1 MFGLRVIEVIGDS
14 MSPTLIPDSL
24 ILIKKIEYQNP
35 YRGMIVTFDFKG
47 KSHIKRVIGLP
58 SEFVEVEEGM
68 VRIND
73 HSINERYL
81 LRPRKGHGYN
91 SWILDSDAY
100 ILLGDNGL
108 KSRDSRKLGP
118 ISRELITH
126 RVIGKIWPL
135 GRLRQ

>member
-24 ILIKKIEYQNP
+24 ILIKKIEHQSP
-35 YRGMIVTFDFKG
+35 YRGMIVTFNFKG

-58 SEFVEVEEGM
+58 SEYVEVEEGM

-91 SWILDSDAY
+91 SWILGSDAY

-126 RVIGKIWPL
+126 RVIGKLWPL